1 MNQARVVLNHIREQ
15 PIIVSEAIH
24 LSLRDK
30 PERLLL
36 TIIREAI
43 QLHQDQVLEA
53 VQAAQDLQAL
63 ETAAVSQE
71 VIHPVV
77 PHPAEVLVVVPVIH
91 PVLPQVRL
99 PVPLHARFPVV
110 PALEGD
116 REIKLFC
123 L

>member
-43 QLHQDQVLEA
+43 QLHQDQALEA
-53 VQAAQDLQAL
+53 VQAAQDHIQAL
-63 ETAAVSQE
+63 ETAAVSHE

-77 PHPAEVLVVVPVIH
+77 PPPAEVLVVAVPVIH
-91 PVLPQVRL
+91 PVLH
-99 PVPLHARFPVV
+99 PVPQHARFPVV

-116 REIKLFC
+116 REIKSFC